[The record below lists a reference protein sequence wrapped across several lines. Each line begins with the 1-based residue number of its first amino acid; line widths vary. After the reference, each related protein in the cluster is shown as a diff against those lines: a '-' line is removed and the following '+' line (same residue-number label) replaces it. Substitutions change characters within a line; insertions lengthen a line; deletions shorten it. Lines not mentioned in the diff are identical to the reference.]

1 MSLKAIHILFIV
13 ASMLLC
19 LGFGGWALN
28 NYLAFDGTTNLI
40 YIICSAA
47 LFLALAV
54 YGRFFLKKLKKV
66 DYL

>member
-40 YIICSAA
+40 YIICSAV